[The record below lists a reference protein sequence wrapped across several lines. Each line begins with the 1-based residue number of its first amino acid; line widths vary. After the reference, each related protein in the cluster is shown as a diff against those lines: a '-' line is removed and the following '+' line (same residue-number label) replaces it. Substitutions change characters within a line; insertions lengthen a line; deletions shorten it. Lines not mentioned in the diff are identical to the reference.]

1 MSAYEALRARL
12 DRGEVV
18 VLDGPMGSE
27 LVRRGVRWRQH
38 GLRTDADAVLA
49 LHREYLAAGADV
61 LRTNTFQLNR
71 RTYQDVFRDAEHMRQ
86 IGAPGLERRLPELIP
101 RAVSLAR
108 AARDEAGAAAGADRG
123 RDVAAR
129 ALLSTRPCARSTRQA
144 SAEHAE
150 VARLLAE
157 AGVDFLLLESMN
169 TVSRSAGRRRSR
181 ARRRACPS
189 GSASSSTIRERC

>member
-1 MSAYEALRARL
+1 MSAYEGLRARL

-71 RTYQDVFRDAEHMRQ
+71 RTYQDVFRDTEHMRQ
-86 IGAPGLERRLPELIP
+86 IGAPGLERRLTELIP

-108 AARDEAGAAAGADRG
+108 AARDEAGAAQ
-123 RDVAAR
+123 V
-129 ALLSTRPCARSTRQA
+129 PI
-144 SAEHAE
+144 
-150 VARLLAE
+150 
-157 AGVDFLLLESMN
+157 AGVMSPLEHCFRPDLAPRVRDSQSG
-169 TVSRSAGRRRSR
+169 TRRSR
-181 ARRRACPS
+181 APAGRSRRRFPAAGVDEHRL
-189 GSASSSTIRERC
+189 GSAGRH